1 MLFRPQIFSDCRF
14 VFRKQQRCFAGA
26 DTQIVRIEKRQRL
39 RIMFRHRLTKRHF
52 FRRQNVRR
60 MFFKVSNDL
69 VTPQT
74 EHVDITVVNPGKSE
88 TSPGFFPPR
97 SVKTVVKNKMPPILH
112 KTDIVRV
119 AQFVIVFPGPVKRR
133 QFAVFSVFFRNV
145 FARIVP
151 DHVVKHPLII
161 LFGH

>member
-14 VFRKQQRCFAGA
+14 VFRKQQRRFAGA

-69 VTPQT
+69 VA
-74 EHVDITVVNPGKSE
+74 
-88 TSPGFFPPR
+88 
-97 SVKTVVKNKMPPILH
+97 VVKNKMPPILH

-151 DHVVKHPLII
+151 DHVVKHPLIV